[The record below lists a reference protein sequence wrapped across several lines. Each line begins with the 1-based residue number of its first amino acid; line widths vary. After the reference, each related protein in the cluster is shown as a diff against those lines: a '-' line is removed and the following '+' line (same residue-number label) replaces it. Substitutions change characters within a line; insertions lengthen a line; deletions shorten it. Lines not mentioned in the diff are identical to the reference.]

1 MCFST
6 IKYLKDDIQVATFSF
21 SFTKKPRTKSGFL
34 VLSKV
39 HLARTTTNLK
49 NALKKQT
56 KLSTF

>member
-1 MCFST
+1 M
-6 IKYLKDDIQVATFSF
+6 LLATFSF
-21 SFTKKPRTKSGFL
+21 RCTKKPRTKSGFM
-34 VLSKV
+34 VLTKV